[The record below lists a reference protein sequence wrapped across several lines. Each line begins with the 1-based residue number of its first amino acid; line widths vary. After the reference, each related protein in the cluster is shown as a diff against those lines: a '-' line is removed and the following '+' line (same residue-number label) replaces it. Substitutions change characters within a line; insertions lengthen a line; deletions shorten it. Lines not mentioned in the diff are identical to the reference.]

1 MELNPIGVV
10 KSPVAQETDE
20 EWGDVVSE
28 IHLED
33 HFSSGLRGIE
43 GFSHILVIFY
53 MHQSTF
59 DPQDHLLRRPQ
70 GRDDMPEIGIFAQRA
85 KHRPNP
91 IGLTAVALI
100 SRDGNVLKV
109 RGLDA
114 IDGTPILDIKPYFP
128 DFDRIDQ
135 PLVPEWVEH
144 LMRGY
149 F

>member
-20 EWGDVVSE
+20 DWGNVISE

-33 HFSSGLRGIE
+33 QFSSGLEGIE

-53 MHQSTF
+53 MHKSTF
-59 DPQDHLLRRPQ
+59 DPQVHLLRRPQ
-70 GRDDMPEIGIFAQRA
+70 GRDDMPMIGIFAQRA

-91 IGLTAVALI
+91 IGLTAVQLVA
-100 SRDGNVLKV
+100 RDKNILTVK
-109 RGLDA
+109 GLDA

-128 DFDRIDQ
+128 TFDRIDQ
-135 PLVPEWVEH
+135 PEAPEWVERI
-144 LMRGY
+144 MRGY

>member
-20 EWGDVVSE
+20 DWGNVISE

-33 HFSSGLRGIE
+33 NFSSGLEGIE
-43 GFSHILVIFY
+43 AFSHILVIFY
-53 MHQSTF
+53 MHKSTF
-59 DPQDHLLRRPQ
+59 DPQVHLLRRPQ
-70 GRDDMPEIGIFAQRA
+70 GRDDMPMIGIFAQRA

-91 IGLTAVALI
+91 IGLTAVQLVA
-100 SRDGNVLKV
+100 RDKNILAVK
-109 RGLDA
+109 GLDA

-128 DFDRIDQ
+128 NFDRIDQ
-135 PLVPEWVEH
+135 PEAPEWVER